1 MDFVMVSGPEK
12 MFLRHK
18 QVMAIFMG
26 FSCFLMGFSTSKK
39 HSRARRAGIWGHKTP
54 EDFVSSLSRHRS
66 YIFALNF
73 CFLLFFFGCLGV
85 RPFLFLL
92 WGAWVLG
99 SSMVEMAVSVLL
111 CGKSPPIMNLAEP
124 PFKRISRLYRPQTG
138 FYKRGVHNVPQ
149 PTGPC
154 GIHPCGRRDVCFIF
168 SGTRIEKQPK
178 TTNRKRKE
186 GRA

>member
-1 MDFVMVSGPEK
+1 MVSGPEK

-66 YIFALNF
+66 NIFGMNF
-73 CFLLFFFGCLGV
+73 CFFFFFFGCLCV

-99 SSMVEMAVSVLL
+99 STMVEMAVSVLL
-111 CGKSPPIMNLAEP
+111 GGESSPVGNSAEP
-124 PFKRISRLYRPQTG
+124 PFKRISTS
-138 FYKRGVHNVPQ
+138 FGVLLRHRRHEIHLN
-149 PTGPC
+149 GP
-154 GIHPCGRRDVCFIF
+154 
-168 SGTRIEKQPK
+168 
-178 TTNRKRKE
+178 
-186 GRA
+186 